1 MLKENSNAKFFAAL
15 AVLSSLF
22 FSTLVPNVSAETNE
36 TPTVSDAN
44 QSIQKDYGKMSLL
57 FEENKGQTDS
67 RAKFVSRG
75 KGYTLYLAESEAVFS
90 LKVNQ
95 TDETE
100 EISFKE
106 PKTKDQRPKTFSENL
121 KMQFVGANK
130 KPHISGESEAVTKT
144 NYYIGKKRFENL
156 ANYRQINYN
165 GLYHGIDAVFYG
177 NKNNQLEYD
186 FKIAPNADADQIT
199 LNFDGAK
206 ELKLDENG
214 DLIAKTENAELV
226 QQKPVAYQIINGE
239 RKEVAVGY
247 KLSTNHEQRTTNK
260 VSFSLGNYDKSQTL
274 IIDPVLEYWTY
285 IGGTA
290 LDRINEVAADEQG
303 NAYIVGD
310 TASLNFHG
318 QTRDD
323 NDKDGVFVAKLNAD
337 GTDFVY
343 LTFLEGNND
352 DGGFGIALD
361 AANNAYVSGF
371 ASHGFPTTPGA
382 FSTVTGINFF
392 DAFAAKLD
400 GNGNLVYAT
409 YIGGTSAADT
419 GFDIAVDSA
428 GKAYVVGDTN
438 SGITFPQRNRYQ
450 GCGYGYY
457 NSHDGFLTVINASG
471 SDLTYSTC
479 IGGALVE
486 DQAFGVAVDSA
497 NNAYVAGFTKGEN
510 FPTKNAFQ
518 PASGGGDDAW
528 VAKFNPAASGEAS
541 LIYSSYLGGS
551 GTESAKNIAVDSVGQ
566 AYITGITGSA
576 NFPLVNAFDTT
587 NQINEAF
594 VTMVNT
600 SGTAL
605 VGSSF
610 LGGADQEEGFNIAV
624 DKAGSIYVTGRTLSN
639 DFPVALPFQPTRRG
653 VRDAFVSKVR
663 FGRGVISSS
672 FIGGNGN
679 DFGKGIAVKGNLIYV
694 AGETQSNNLLTTNGV
709 IKPTSN
715 ASATNPDGFVA
726 KILDTRLESVGI
738 FRPNTTFSLTQS
750 ITNVIAQNATFTS
763 PIAGQ
768 RGVSGDFDGDGLDS
782 IGSFTNGTWKLRNSN
797 FPIINLPAPLGFF
810 TVTFGQAGD
819 LPVVG
824 DWNGDGIDTIA
835 VFRPSAGQFFATN
848 SLVANP
854 PVDFTVTFGQ
864 NGDLPVAGDWNG
876 DGIDTVG
883 VYRPSLGNFFLTN
896 TNDFNASV
904 DVTAIFGVAE
914 DLPFAGDFNGD
925 GIDTISVFRPSVNT
939 FFITNDNA
947 GLATA
952 FPFGQPTDQP
962 IAGDWDG
969 KPLP

>member
-1 MLKENSNAKFFAAL
+1 M
-15 AVLSSLF
+15 
-22 FSTLVPNVSAETNE
+22 P
-36 TPTVSDAN
+36 
-44 QSIQKDYGKMSLL
+44 IL
-57 FEENKGQTDS
+57 FEENKGQTDR

-75 KGYTLYLAESEAVFS
+75 KGYTLYLTESEAVFS
-90 LKVNQ
+90 LQRQNESNIQ
-95 TDETE
+95 DSL
-100 EISFKE
+100 EI
-106 PKTKDQRPKTFSENL
+106 PKTKSQRPKTISDSL
-121 KMQFVGANK
+121 KMQFVGANQN
-130 KPHISGESEAVTKT
+130 PQISGDAQAVTKT
-144 NYYIGKKRFENL
+144 NYYIGKRRFENL
-156 ANYRQINYN
+156 SNYRKVNYKN
-165 GLYHGIDAVFYG
+165 LYDGIDAVFYG
-177 NKNNQLEYD
+177 NQNNQLEYD
-186 FKIAPNADADQIT
+186 FEIAPNADANQIK

-206 ELKLDENG
+206 ELKIDENG
-214 DLIAKTENAELV
+214 DLVVKTENAELV
-226 QQKPVAYQIINGE
+226 QQKPFAFQTINGE
-239 RKEVAVGY
+239 RKEVAVSY
-247 KLSTNHEQRTTNK
+247 ELLTNNEQRTTNK
-260 VSFSLGNYDKSQTL
+260 FTFKLGNYDKSQPLT
-274 IIDPVLEYWTY
+274 IDPKVDYLTY

-290 LDRINEVAADEQG
+290 LDRINEIAADEQG

-310 TASLNFHG
+310 TESLNFHG
-318 QTRDD
+318 QNRDD
-323 NDKDGVFVAKLNAD
+323 NDKQGVFVSKLNAQ
-337 GTDFVY
+337 GTDFLY
-343 LTFLEGNND
+343 LTLLEGNND

-361 AANNAYVSGF
+361 ANNNAYVSGF

-382 FSTVTGINFF
+382 FSTVTGINFY

-400 GNGNLVYAT
+400 ANGNLVYAT

-419 GFDIAVDSA
+419 AFDIAVDSA
-428 GKAYVVGDTN
+428 GKAYVVGDTD
-438 SGITFPQRNRYQ
+438 SGISFPQRNRYQ

-457 NSHDGFLTVINASG
+457 NSHDGFLSVVNASG

-479 IGGALVE
+479 IGGNLVQ
-486 DQAFGVAVDSA
+486 DQAFGVAVDSS
-497 NNAYVAGFTKGEN
+497 NNAYVTGFTKGEN

-528 VAKFNPAASGEAS
+528 VAKFNPTASGEAS

-551 GTESAKNIAVDSVGQ
+551 GTESAKNIAVDSLGQ
-566 AYITGITGSA
+566 ACVTGVTGSA

-594 VTMVNT
+594 VTVVNS
-600 SGTAL
+600 SGNAL

-624 DKAGSIYVTGRTLSN
+624 DKAGSIYVTGRTLSS

-653 VRDAFVSKVR
+653 VRDAFVTKLR

-694 AGETQSNNLLTTNGV
+694 AGETQSTNLLTTSGTV
-709 IKPTSN
+709 KPTSN
-715 ASATNPDGFVA
+715 ASSTNPDGFVA
-726 KILDTRLESVGI
+726 KILDTRLESVGT
-738 FRPNTTFSLTQS
+738 FRPSATFSLTQS
-750 ITNVIAQNATFTS
+750 ITNVVVQNATFTGALS
-763 PIAGQ
+763 GQ
-768 RGVSGDFDGDGLDS
+768 RGVSGNFDGDGIDT
-782 IGSFTNGTWKLRNSN
+782 IGSFTNGTWKIRNIN
-797 FPIINLPAPLGFF
+797 FPALNFVFTTTIN
-810 TVTFGQAGD
+810 FGQSGD

-824 DWNGDGIDTIA
+824 DWNGDGIDTLG

-896 TNDFNASV
+896 TNDFNANV
-904 DVTAIFGVAE
+904 DVTAVFGVAE

-925 GIDTISVFRPSVNT
+925 GIDTISVWRPSVTT

-947 GLATA
+947 GLTTA
-952 FPFGQPTDQP
+952 FPFGQTNDQP
-962 IAGDWDG
+962 IVGDWDG

>member
-1 MLKENSNAKFFAAL
+1 MSQPFTPEVIAEHGLTPEEYNRIVELLERHPSIVELGIFSVMWSEHCSYKSSRVHLKRLPTTGECVVQGPGENAGI
-15 AVLSSLF
+15 VDIG
-22 FSTLVPNVSAETNE
+22 E
-36 TPTVSDAN
+36 
-44 QSIQKDYGKMSLL
+44 
-57 FEENKGQTDS
+57 
-67 RAKFVSRG
+67 
-75 KGYTLYLAESEAVFS
+75 GYTVAFKIESHNHPSFIEPFQGAATGVGGILRDIFTMGARPIAAMNSLHFGEIDEASTRRVADG
-90 LKVNQ
+90 VV
-95 TDETE
+95 
-100 EISFKE
+100 
-106 PKTKDQRPKTFSENL
+106 R
-121 KMQFVGANK
+121 G
-130 KPHISGESEAVTKT
+130 
-144 NYYIGKKRFENL
+144 IG
-156 ANYRQINYN
+156 
-165 GLYHGIDAVFYG
+165 HYG
-177 NKNNQLEYD
+177 NC
-186 FKIAPNADADQIT
+186 FGVPTI
-199 LNFDGAK
+199 G
-206 ELKLDENG
+206 
-214 DLIAKTENAELV
+214 
-226 QQKPVAYQIINGE
+226 GE
-239 RKEVAVGY
+239 V
-247 KLSTNHEQRTTNK
+247 H
-260 VSFSLGNYDKSQTL
+260 FSDRYDK
-274 IIDPVLEYWTY
+274 
-285 IGGTA
+285 
-290 LDRINEVAADEQG
+290 N
-303 NAYIVGD
+303 
-310 TASLNFHG
+310 
-318 QTRDD
+318 
-323 NDKDGVFVAKLNAD
+323 
-337 GTDFVY
+337 
-343 LTFLEGNND
+343 
-352 DGGFGIALD
+352 
-361 AANNAYVSGF
+361 
-371 ASHGFPTTPGA
+371 
-382 FSTVTGINFF
+382 
-392 DAFAAKLD
+392 
-400 GNGNLVYAT
+400 
-409 YIGGTSAADT
+409 
-419 GFDIAVDSA
+419 
-428 GKAYVVGDTN
+428 
-438 SGITFPQRNRYQ
+438 
-450 GCGYGYY
+450 
-457 NSHDGFLTVINASG
+457 
-471 SDLTYSTC
+471 
-479 IGGALVE
+479 
-486 DQAFGVAVDSA
+486 
-497 NNAYVAGFTKGEN
+497 
-510 FPTKNAFQ
+510 
-518 PASGGGDDAW
+518 
-528 VAKFNPAASGEAS
+528 
-541 LIYSSYLGGS
+541 
-551 GTESAKNIAVDSVGQ
+551 
-566 AYITGITGSA
+566 
-576 NFPLVNAFDTT
+576 PLVNAFDTT

-810 TVTFGQAGD
+810 TVNFGQAGD

-824 DWNGDGIDTIA
+824 DWNGDGIDTLA
-835 VFRPSAGQFFATN
+835 VFRPSVGQFFATN